1 VKIMHVVS
9 CGGWS
14 SDAYWAARVCRE
26 LERAGH
32 DATLVCRRGTEARV
46 ISRARSL
53 GVGRIE
59 TLSLR
64 TGLRPAADARDLRAV
79 LGWLPGADVVHVHRS
94 KEHWLAAIANRVS
107 RTRRPLVRTRHIV
120 QPIRPHAL
128 NRWLYR
134 HATDLVV
141 TVSEAIRRQCIAA
154 GLVPQDRVVALPG
167 GADGERFQPG
177 KNGDALG
184 RELGLPA
191 GKPPAG
197 VPPAGVPIVGL
208 LSGFRVMKG
217 HSVVVEAARSL
228 AASGRTFHLVFVGQG
243 PFEPAIRD
251 SVARA
256 GLGERASFL
265 GFVEDP
271 ARVVGALDIA
281 LYPSLES
288 DGMSRVL
295 FEYLAAGRAVI
306 ASRVGVAAEVLKDGE
321 SALLVPGG
329 DAPELARALDR
340 LLGDPALRR
349 RLGESAAA
357 LAHERL
363 TGARLTARLIDHYR
377 RLAAAP

>member
-46 ISRARSL
+46 ISRARGL

-64 TGLRPAADARDLRAV
+64 TGLRPAADACDLRAV

-128 NRWLYR
+128 NRWLYH

-177 KNGDALG
+177 KDGAALG
-184 RELGLPA
+184 RELGLPV
-191 GKPPAG
+191 GR
-197 VPPAGVPIVGL
+197 PPAGVPIVGL

-228 AASGRTFHLVFVGQG
+228 AASGRAFHLLFVGQG

-256 GLGERASFL
+256 GLGDRASFL

-271 ARVVGALDIA
+271 ARAVGALDIA

-377 RLAAAP
+377 RLAAAS

>member
-46 ISRARSL
+46 ISRARGL
-53 GVGRIE
+53 GVARIE

-79 LGWLPGADVVHVHRS
+79 LGWLPGADVFHVHRS

-154 GLVPQDRVVALPG
+154 GLVAQDRVVALPG

-177 KNGDALG
+177 RDGTALG
-184 RELGLPA
+184 SEPGLPA
-191 GKPPAG
+191 GRA
-197 VPPAGVPIVGL
+197 PAGVPIVGL
-208 LSGFRVMKG
+208 VSGFRVMKG

-228 AASGRTFHLVFVGQG
+228 AVSGRAFHLLFVGQG
-243 PFEPAIRD
+243 PFEPAIREG
-251 SVARA
+251 VARA
-256 GLGERASFL
+256 GLGDRATFL
-265 GFVEDP
+265 GFVDDP
-271 ARVVGALDIA
+271 ARAVSALDIA

-288 DGMSRVL
+288 DGMSRML

-357 LAHERL
+357 LSHERL

-377 RLAAAP
+377 TLAAES

>member
-53 GVGRIE
+53 GVERIE

-177 KNGDALG
+177 KDGGALG
-184 RELGLPA
+184 HELGLPA
-191 GKPPAG
+191 GRPPVG
-197 VPPAGVPIVGL
+197 VPPVGVPIVGL

-217 HSVVVEAARSL
+217 HSVVVEAARTL
-228 AASGRTFHLVFVGQG
+228 AASGRAFHLLFVGQG
-243 PFEPAIRD
+243 PFEPAIRE

-256 GLGERASFL
+256 GMSDRATFL
-265 GFVEDP
+265 GFVDDP
-271 ARVVGALDIA
+271 ARAVGALDIA

-363 TGARLTARLIDHYR
+363 TGVCLTASLIDHYQ
-377 RLAAAP
+377 RLTAAP

>member
-1 VKIMHVVS
+1 
-9 CGGWS
+9 
-14 SDAYWAARVCRE
+14 
-26 LERAGH
+26 
-32 DATLVCRRGTEARV
+32 
-46 ISRARSL
+46 
-53 GVGRIE
+53 
-59 TLSLR
+59 
-64 TGLRPAADARDLRAV
+64 
-79 LGWLPGADVVHVHRS
+79 
-94 KEHWLAAIANRVS
+94 
-107 RTRRPLVRTRHIV
+107 
-120 QPIRPHAL
+120 
-128 NRWLYR
+128 
-134 HATDLVV
+134 
-141 TVSEAIRRQCIAA
+141 
-154 GLVPQDRVVALPG
+154 
-167 GADGERFQPG
+167 
-177 KNGDALG
+177 
-184 RELGLPA
+184 
-191 GKPPAG
+191 
-197 VPPAGVPIVGL
+197 
-208 LSGFRVMKG
+208 MKG
-217 HSVVVEAARSL
+217 HSIVVEAARSL
-228 AASGRTFHLVFVGQG
+228 AASGRPFHLLFIGQG

-256 GLGERASFL
+256 GLGDRATFL

-377 RLAAAP
+377 RLSAAP